1 MKTSH
6 ILLPIAGLAS
16 AGFLAGMYRAYR
28 RDIRSAQARVSM
40 GSSVITT
47 KRGAIEYASIGEGFP
62 LLVVHGAGGGFDQAR
77 DFAGAFNKAGFRCIL
92 VSRFGYLRTPLP
104 ADASPEAQADL
115 YACLL
120 DSLDISEAAVMGV
133 SAGGPSALQ
142 FAIRHPERCSALVL
156 LVPATFAPNNA
167 GVHPRSPAV
176 MKLLAKTVLQSD
188 FSFWLMMRAARR
200 TLIEN
205 ILGTPF
211 AVAEHASPAERER
224 LDAMLMNILPV
235 SRRLAGLLNDGAIVP
250 NLRRFDLDR
259 VEAPTLLMSV
269 EDDRYGTFP
278 GAKYTAGEIRN
289 ARFIGF
295 RTGGHLWIGHNEEVS
310 SMVCDFL
317 EGTRRER
324 SRNPAQPA
332 LANYDRPEAAEPQMR
347 IAPTFS
353 ECGGVT
359 A

>member
-6 ILLPIAGLAS
+6 SLLPIAGLAS
-16 AGFLAGMYRAYR
+16 AGFLAVMYRAYR
-28 RDIRSAQARVSM
+28 RDIRSAQARVST
-40 GSSVITT
+40 GSSVLNT
-47 KRGAIEYASIGEGFP
+47 KRGAIEYALIGEGFP
-62 LLVVHGAGGGFDQAR
+62 LLVVHGAGGGFDQAQ

-104 ADASPEAQADL
+104 ADASPEAQAEM

-120 DSLDISEAAVMGV
+120 DTLDISEAAIMGV

-142 FAIRHPERCSALVL
+142 FAIRHPERCSTLVL
-156 LVPATFAPNNA
+156 LVPATFAPNNG
-167 GVHPRSPAV
+167 GVRPRSPAV

-211 AVAEHASPAERER
+211 AVAEHASPAERKR
-224 LDAMLMNILPV
+224 LDAMLTNILPV

-250 NLRRFDLDR
+250 SLRRFDLDR

-295 RTGGHLWIGHNEEVS
+295 RAGGHLWIGHNEELL

-317 EGTRRER
+317 ED
-324 SRNPAQPA
+324 A
-332 LANYDRPEAAEPQMR
+332 RPGSPKRDASAA
-347 IAPTFS
+347 AGLS
-353 ECGGVT
+353 
-359 A
+359 